1 MGLLDDAKKLA
12 DKAQD
17 LAADHKDQV
26 KPAIDKVEDA
36 AGGLA
41 GGKYKDQVATA
52 ADKAEGYVDGLDKK
66 D

>member
-12 DKAQD
+12 EKAQD

-26 KPAIDKVEDA
+26 KQAIDKVEEA
-36 AGGLA
+36 AGGVA
-41 GGKYKDQVATA
+41 GGKYSDQVASA
-52 ADKAEGYVDGLDKK
+52 ADKAERFVDGLQK

>member
-12 DKAQD
+12 EKAQD

-26 KPAIDKVEDA
+26 KQAIDKVEDA
-36 AGGLA
+36 ASGVA
-41 GGKYKDQVATA
+41 GGKYKDQVASA
-52 ADKAEGYVDGLDKK
+52 ADQAESFVDGLKK